1 MKRKYKITI
10 IIVSIIAVIAVFG
23 YLQYAAATQLNVS
36 MKSSKIIERTEE
48 GTLYTINLEFN
59 NPSFMILSVGRT
71 DFIISAEGENLGAG
85 VLEPTIIPAN
95 GKSEEETTFL
105 ADNKVLDKYEKSEDS
120 PSLKLDGTVAYDLLF
135 TSLKIPFTYYP
146 TQEEARQFIHGQ

>member
-1 MKRKYKITI
+1 
-10 IIVSIIAVIAVFG
+10 
-23 YLQYAAATQLNVS
+23 
-36 MKSSKIIERTEE
+36 
-48 GTLYTINLEFN
+48 
-59 NPSFMILSVGRT
+59 MILSVGRT